1 MDSVIVSGCNLDDI
15 AARLYCCRSLLDVVR
30 SDMEGN
36 DKDHEEALFGVSS
49 FLDSICRDFQA
60 EIDSAE
66 DYVKTSAAQHG
77 QKKAVAK

>member
-15 AARLYCCRSLLDVVR
+15 VARLYCCRSLLDVVR

-49 FLDSICRDFQA
+49 FLGSICRDFQA

-66 DYVKTSAAQHG
+66 DYVKTAEAQHG